1 MQFTTRRGRAITT
14 DERMTLC
21 RALVAFAELIE
32 KAATVAASDTLRD
45 RRLSEREAA
54 LELAVDIDQA
64 AEVIICTD

>member
-1 MQFTTRRGRAITT
+1 VKFATRRGRPITAA
-14 DERMTLC
+14 ERTTLC
-21 RALVAFAELIE
+21 CALVTFAELIE

-45 RRLSEREAA
+45 RQLSEREAA